1 MVTKVQIVIEGFI
14 GLLLRPMNRLFVLLF
29 LLSPFFLLAQDVR
42 MMGIKKAQGSITL
55 DGVLNEPDW
64 LLADVARD
72 FQQTFPYDSSLAQ
85 TRTEVM
91 LTYDD
96 KNLYVG
102 AICYDP
108 IKGNFIIES
117 LKRDFSF
124 PVSDAFAIF
133 IDPFDDGA
141 NGFNFSVN
149 PLGVQREGTLEN
161 GGSFGVTTAWDN
173 RWFSEVKIEEG
184 KWIVEMRIPFK
195 SIRYRSDIAEWGIN
209 FARNDL
215 KQNESSTWSWVQRGQ
230 NVSNLAYTG
239 KLIWDVAP
247 KKAGANVS
255 LIPYGIV
262 GVNHDYVGENK
273 TKVPWN
279 LGLDAKIGIT
289 SSLNLDLTIRPDF
302 SQVEVDRQ
310 ITNLSRF
317 SLFFPEQ
324 RQFFIENNDLFA
336 RFGFSR
342 IRPFF
347 SRRIGLQNG
356 KVVPI
361 LGGFRLSGK
370 LNQNWRIG
378 FMSMQTEGGV
388 PQGANS
394 ENFVVA
400 AVQRRVFKRSNI
412 GMIFVNKQAFDLYK
426 PLWSDYNRL
435 VGLDFDLN
443 SANGKWQGKAFYHH
457 SFSPG
462 DQAFVGANATWL
474 MYNSANLTV
483 QWNHEY
489 VNKNYNAEVGF
500 VPRLSR
506 FNPET
511 GQAENHSYWRL
522 EPSVEHR
529 FYPKKG
535 KVVNYHAPGIYY
547 DGYFD
552 EALGETDRQV
562 QFFYKIK
569 FTNTSYLELNY
580 NEWFTKL
587 FYNTDVTFTDQDFIS
602 KGGYDYRT
610 GRVFYKTDAR
620 KRMNGSFSVE
630 YGSYFS
636 GQKISSNLTVNYRA
650 QPWGIFSVVYDQN
663 QIWLPNGQ
671 QASLHLIGPK
681 FEFSFTRSVFLTT
694 FFQYNTQ
701 QDNFNINARFQWRF
715 KPMSDLYL
723 VYTDNYDQNLA
734 AQNRAVVLKLIW
746 WITM

>member
-1 MVTKVQIVIEGFI
+1 MK
-14 GLLLRPMNRLFVLLF
+14 RLPVLLF
-29 LLSPFFLLAQDVR
+29 LLFPFFLFAQEVR
-42 MMGIKKAQGSITL
+42 MMRIQKAEGKMIL
-55 DGVLNEPDW
+55 DGLLDEADW
-64 LLADVARD
+64 QKADTAKA
-72 FQQTFPYDSSLAQ
+72 FQQTFPYDSSLAE
-85 TRTEVM
+85 TFTEVM
-91 LTYDD
+91 MTYDD
-96 KNLYVG
+96 KSLYVG
-102 AICYDP
+102 AICHEP
-108 IKGNFIIES
+108 IAGKYVITS

-141 NGFNFSVN
+141 NGFCFSIS

-161 GGSFGVTTAWDN
+161 GGGFGVTTAWDN
-173 RWFSEVKIEEG
+173 RWFSKVLQGDG
-184 KWIVEMRIPFK
+184 KWVVEMAIPFK
-195 SIRYRSDIAEWGIN
+195 SIRYKSNVTEWGIN

-215 KQNESSTWSWVQRGQ
+215 KRNESSSWSWVQRGQ

-239 KLIWDVAP
+239 KLIWDVPP

-262 GVNHDYVGENK
+262 GVNHDYQSEDR
-273 TKVPWN
+273 TKIPWN
-279 LGLDAKIGIT
+279 LGLDAKIGVT
-289 SSLNLDLTIRPDF
+289 SSLNLDLTVRPDF

-336 RFGFSR
+336 RFGFSQ

-356 KVVPI
+356 SVVPI

-370 LNQNWRIG
+370 VNQNWRIG

-388 PQGANS
+388 PQGQQS
-394 ENFVVA
+394 TNFTVA

-412 GMIFVNKQAFDLYK
+412 GLIFVNKQGFDRFTADW
-426 PLWSDYNRL
+426 PSYNRL
-435 VGLDFDLN
+435 LGLDFDLN

-457 SFSPG
+457 SFSPH
-462 DQAFVGANATWL
+462 DKAFVGANATWL

-483 QWNHEY
+483 HWNHEY
-489 VNKNYNAEVGF
+489 VNKGYNAEVGF

-511 GQAENHSYWRL
+511 GQVEKHSFWRL

-529 FYPKKG
+529 FYPKNG
-535 KVVNYHAPGIYY
+535 KVVNYHAPGANY

-552 EALGETDRQV
+552 ENWSETDRQI
-562 QFFYKIK
+562 QFIYRVK
-569 FTNTSYLELNY
+569 FTNTSYLEVNY
-580 NEWFTKL
+580 NELFTRL
-587 FYNTDVTFTDQDFIS
+587 FFDTDVTFTDQMAIS
-602 KGGYDYRT
+602 KGAYQYRT
-610 GRVFYKTDAR
+610 GRALYKSDAR
-620 KRMNGSFSVE
+620 KLLNVSASLEF
-630 YGSYFS
+630 GSYFS
-636 GQKISSNLTVNYRA
+636 GEKLTSNLTVNYRT

-663 QIWLPNGQ
+663 EIWLPQGRR
-671 QASLHLIGPK
+671 ASLHLIGPK
-681 FEFSFTRSVFLTT
+681 FEFSFTKSVFFTT

-723 VYTDNYDQNLA
+723 VYTDNYDQTLSVK
-734 AQNRAVVLKLIW
+734 NRAVVLKLIW
-746 WITM
+746 WITL